1 MQNVRVTRSITGKYR
16 ISFDCPGCEE
26 RLRCPL
32 SDAGKDD
39 NCPECGAT
47 FTVPG
52 AQQREE
58 IRQAELRAVEEKCRV
73 IEDNVAAKVQQRAEN
88 ERKRVE
94 KLATQARQQMESE
107 RNRQEKLERD
117 RVDRERPKCEV
128 CGASVQPGESRCD
141 SCLVATESTNVR
153 RRGFITRRRIL
164 IVLAL
169 TVAFMVYQSVRHS
182 DLREKLKSCES
193 SGNVN
198 ADVYYTGFFA
208 EDMVVLDLQSGG
220 SPAARRIDPVHLLM
234 QFADKLNL
242 YSIKRIVLAR
252 NGKEVFY
259 ISGSDLREPANS
271 YAGGGRIWAFNN
283 LPERVR
289 TMSGTQPYDEW
300 TGGFLGVL
308 KEQSEDVNE
317 FIEKW
322 TGY

>member
-1 MQNVRVTRSITGKYR
+1 MQNVRVTRSITGNYR

-39 NCPECGAT
+39 NCPECGVT

-52 AQQREE
+52 EQQRED
-58 IRQAELRAVEEKCRV
+58 IRKAELRALDEKRRA
-73 IEDNVAAKVQQRAEN
+73 IEDNAAAKVQQQTDK

-107 RNRQEKLERD
+107 RQRQEKLERD
-117 RVDRERPKCEV
+117 RFDRERPKCEV
-128 CGASVQPGESRCD
+128 CGTSLQTGESRCD
-141 SCLVATESTNVR
+141 ACSDATKSINVG
-153 RRGFITRRRIL
+153 RRGLFTRRRIL
-164 IVLAL
+164 IVMAL
-169 TVAFMVYQSVRHS
+169 TVAFMVHQSVRHS
-182 DLREKLKSCES
+182 GLRKKLGSCES
-193 SGNVN
+193 SGIVN

-208 EDMVVLDLQSGG
+208 EDTVVFDLKSGG
-220 SPAARRIDPVHLLM
+220 SAAARRIDPVHLLL
-234 QFADKLNL
+234 QFSDKLNL
-242 YSIKRIVLAR
+242 YSIERIVLAR

-259 ISGSDLREPANS
+259 ISGSDVREPANS

-289 TMSGTQPYDEW
+289 TMSGTQPFDEW

>member
-1 MQNVRVTRSITGKYR
+1 MKNVRVTRSITGNYR

-32 SDAGKDD
+32 SDAGKND
-39 NCPECGAT
+39 NCPECGVT

-52 AQQREE
+52 EQQREE
-58 IRQAELRAVEEKCRV
+58 IRQAELRAVDEKRRA
-73 IEDNVAAKVQQRAEN
+73 IADNAAAKVQQRAEN
-88 ERKRVE
+88 ERKRAE

-107 RNRQEKLERD
+107 RKREEKPERD
-117 RVDRERPKCEV
+117 RFGRERPKCEV
-128 CGASVQPGESRCD
+128 CGTSVQLGESRCD
-141 SCLVATESTNVR
+141 SCSVATKSTNVG
-153 RRGFITRRRIL
+153 RRGLITRRHIL

-169 TVAFMVYQSVRHS
+169 TAAFIVYQSARHS
-182 DLREKLKSCES
+182 DLRKKLKSCES
-193 SGNVN
+193 SGIVN

-208 EDMVVLDLQSGG
+208 EDTVVFDLKSGG
-220 SPAARRIDPVHLLM
+220 SSVARRIDPVHLLM

-242 YSIKRIVLAR
+242 YSIKRIVLAK

-289 TMSGTQPYDEW
+289 TMSGTQLYDEW